1 MAVDQTSLTLGRAAR
16 RAGRGAFGL
25 GPGGRLRDLAAAS
38 RLLASLWR
46 YTPILLLALAWE
58 AATRGGLLSPLVM
71 PALDQVLRAWWSLL
85 VGGDLWSNGIVS
97 LARAAAGLGVAI
109 VCGTALGVLMAWYKP
124 IRTLFNPLVQAIYPM
139 PKSALIPVVVLWLGF
154 GSASKILLIFIGCML
169 PVTLSAFNGARGAE
183 QVLIWSARS
192 LGASRGRTLVEIVL
206 PSALPEILAGI
217 RTALAFAFVLL
228 VATELIAARQG
239 LGYMIGW
246 LGDGGVYDAMFA
258 VVLTVSLL
266 GFAAD
271 RGYLML
277 MKRVLRWRE

>member
-1 MAVDQTSLTLGRAAR
+1 MALEQSGLTIAGRRRGPARAAAR
-16 RAGRGAFGL
+16 PRSATA
-25 GPGGRLRDLAAAS
+25 GRLRAG
-38 RLLASLWR
+38 LWR
-46 YTPILLLALAWE
+46 YTPIALLALAWE
-58 AATRGGLLSPLVM
+58 WATRFGLVSPLEL
-71 PALDQVLRAWWSLL
+71 PALDRVIAAWWGLL
-85 VGGDLWSNGIVS
+85 ASGDLVDNAIVS
-97 LARAAAGLGVAI
+97 LSRGAAGLGLAI
-109 VCGTALGVLMAWYKP
+109 ACGTVLGVSMAWYRP
-124 IRTLFNPLVQAIYPM
+124 VRILFNPLVQAVYPM

-154 GSASKILLIFIGCML
+154 GSASKILMIFIGCML
-169 PVTLSAFNGARGAE
+169 PVTVSAFNGARGAD

-192 LGASRGRTLVEIVL
+192 LGAGRAATLLQVVL

-228 VATELIAARQG
+228 VATELIVARQG

-258 VVLTVSLL
+258 VVMTVALL

-277 MKRVLRWRE
+277 MKRALRWRE